1 MKKGMLTERE
11 KFWIKY
17 YKQVEVKTMAMSQ
30 TIEDVIEEILTE
42 INGDD
47 EVYDRVHKLE
57 VDTVKWEGDVAKIT
71 VDCPDIGLY
80 PTSLF
85 LSAEQSAKLRDPK
98 DKNQV
103 YEIVLA
109 LGKLKQGKSGDNPY
123 DYWYQCKSFEGVV
136 NDRIRSMSPSQVSAT
151 PITPVTPITPQV
163 SEVSSTSAGDKKQKE
178 INLGQAWNLASVWL
192 EKRVYQGEDGAES
205 FMNFANDSQRN
216 EGLAEEMKLFA
227 VAIYNQMQKA
237 REEVGLI

>member
-1 MKKGMLTERE
+1 
-11 KFWIKY
+11 
-17 YKQVEVKTMAMSQ
+17 MAMSQ

-103 YEIVLA
+103 YSVGLY
-109 LGKLKQGKSGDNPY
+109 LGKIKKNVTGDKLF
-123 DYWYQCKSFEGVV
+123 DYWWSCRVFEGVE
-136 NDRIRSMSPSQVSAT
+136 NDKVYWVEPTSSPPLSTEMSVQRESPQFNSKPMQEYTSQPETTLSQ
-151 PITPVTPITPQV
+151 PESI
-163 SEVSSTSAGDKKQKE
+163 EK
-178 INLGQAWNLASVWL
+178 
-192 EKRVYQGEDGAES
+192 KRVSVQAQKQDEIAIAMCFRIACERLISLEEKGSE
-205 FMNFANDSQRN
+205 MNADFSTQAGILGHQLWQEFKELRSKN
-216 EGLAEEMKLFA
+216 
-227 VAIYNQMQKA
+227 AIN
-237 REEVGLI
+237 